1 MIDRLEPLVVGFAGL
16 FEIVLLLLL
25 TQPIN
30 RTQVAPWLKWLVG
43 GAILYHFGYFLRVLL
58 QSEHN
63 TSAVALDRVAM
74 GLLCAGLLLMPSA
87 MLHAAIRLRD
97 FNADEGLRL
106 EKTDW
111 RYCLLYAPIILLG
124 YAAWLIYNGP
134 PGDFIAS
141 IQPLTI
147 VYLGWLAIANVLSA
161 VLFLRVGVRV
171 PNLIAK
177 KFFLLNSG
185 LLVLLTVGVAVYA
198 VGSIGT
204 RWEPFCR
211 VAVSMLPLIPAVVF
225 VWFTFKSRLLP
236 VVFEQSIIYGGIV
249 LSILLL
255 HRLIITPI
263 MISMRERFDVDF
275 IIIEVLMVT
284 SLIWWIRPLRRRAAE
299 SLRFLLSPNA
309 FRVRD
314 STRSLAREVAQ
325 RPVVSTDVHCD
336 WFVHQLR
343 ERFELSWACIV
354 HRSSDRNMRGLR
366 RYEAGQMKTEPI
378 SIATGSSRNLS
389 VLAHS
394 ESNGYVPPE
403 ARAYGSGKNAF
414 SSAHPDTGVDSTKL
428 RDNSFTVLLDH
439 FKVSLKS
446 MERGEEETVAI
457 SNEME
462 LLRCDVAFPMQYKTI
477 DAMVLFGSRRRFD
490 RLADE
495 QINSLSVVIDQ
506 FAATLQN
513 HHDEELRRHAERR
526 SLQQEKLSTL
536 GLISGSLAHELR
548 NPLSSIRTI
557 ASLVSE
563 DLSGENPN
571 QHDLRLIVSEVD
583 RLTRTLQRML
593 EFAKPA
599 EYENVVTEP
608 DRVISRLLSIMDY
621 YAKELRIKL
630 DVRLN
635 APESKVLASDAA
647 MNEIFMNL
655 IKNAMEAA
663 KDCREANVQV
673 NSETTDLVYRV
684 TIIDNGTGI
693 SSDRLANIFLP
704 FETSK
709 PSGTG
714 LGLYIV
720 SERVRE
726 LRGTIRVTSE
736 MGCGSTF
743 VVELPLGEPGSI

>member
-1 MIDRLEPLVVGFAGL
+1 MIERIEPLLVGFAGL

-25 TQPIN
+25 MQPIN

-43 GAILYHFGYFLRVLL
+43 GAFLYHFGYFIRVLL
-58 QSEHN
+58 QSEDN
-63 TSAVALDRVAM
+63 SSAVAMDKVAM

-87 MLHAAIRLRD
+87 MLHAALRLRN
-97 FNADEGLRL
+97 FNSDEGLRRD
-106 EKTDW
+106 KPDW
-111 RYCLLYAPIILLG
+111 KYCLLYAPMAVLG
-124 YAAWLIYNGP
+124 YAAWLIFNGP
-134 PGDFIAS
+134 AGNFIAS

-147 VYLGWLAIANVLSA
+147 VYLGWLTLANVISA
-161 VLFLRVGVRV
+161 VVFVRVGLRVSD
-171 PNLIAK
+171 PIAK
-177 KFFLLNSG
+177 KFFLLMSG
-185 LLVLLTVGVAVYA
+185 LLVLLTLGVAVYA

-204 RWEPFCR
+204 RWEPVCR
-211 VAVSMLPLIPAVVF
+211 IAVSMSPLIPAVVF

-249 LSILLL
+249 LVVLLL
-255 HRLIITPI
+255 HRLIVTPI

-275 IIIEVLMVT
+275 IIIEVLVVT
-284 SLIWWIRPLRRRAAE
+284 SIVWWIRPLRRRASE

-309 FRVRD
+309 FHVRD
-314 STRSLAREVAQ
+314 STRSLALEVAQ
-325 RPVVSTDVHCD
+325 RPVVSIDVHCD

-343 ERFELSWACIV
+343 ERFELSWVSII
-354 HRSSDRNMRGLR
+354 HRSFDPNNRELHQ
-366 RYEAGQMKTEPI
+366 YVAGPTNPEPMAL
-378 SIATGSSRNLS
+378 ATGSTRNL
-389 VLAHS
+389 
-394 ESNGYVPPE
+394 
-403 ARAYGSGKNAF
+403 
-414 SSAHPDTGVDSTKL
+414 
-428 RDNSFTVLLDH
+428 NSFENSNSNRSLTALLNH
-439 FKVSLKS
+439 LKSTRKS
-446 MERGEEETVAI
+446 MERGEEDTLAM
-457 SNEME
+457 SSEME
-462 LLRCDVAFPMQYKTI
+462 LLRCDVAFSMQYKLI
-477 DAMVLFGSRRRFD
+477 DGMVLFGSRRRFD

-495 QINSLSVVIDQ
+495 QIKSLSVVIDQ

-513 HHDEELRRHAERR
+513 YHDEELRRHAERR

-557 ASLVSE
+557 ASLISE
-563 DLSGENPN
+563 DLASENPN

-583 RLTRTLQRML
+583 RLTKTLQRML

-599 EYENVVTEP
+599 EIENVVTEP

-635 APESKVLASDAA
+635 ALQAKVVASDSA

-663 KDCREANVQV
+663 KDCREARVQV
-673 NSETTDLVYRV
+673 ESETTDLIYRV
-684 TIIDNGTGI
+684 TIADNGTGI
-693 SSDRLANIFLP
+693 LPDRLANIFLP

-709 PSGTG
+709 PTGTG

-726 LRGTIRVTSE
+726 LHGTIRVTSE
-736 MGCGSTF
+736 MGSGSIF
-743 VVELPLGEPGSI
+743 VVELPLGESGTL